1 MFTESSISSPS
12 YTTNYKYFGDAEI
25 KDEHGLYSI
34 NGIHERYS
42 AYHRAPKLHIGG
54 FIKISGTITEISAK
68 SFILLGEIDYF
79 HLWNEKFSECPIR
92 GTFVFSRKN
101 HPQYWSLINQDK
113 SHGWPF
119 LFTDHLKGEP
129 NRGYNLRPNSGDSI
143 PIE

>member
-54 FIKISGTITEISAK
+54 FIKISGIITEISAK

-79 HLWNEKFSECPIR
+79 HLWNENFLSALSAARLCFRAKIILSI
-92 GTFVFSRKN
+92 GL
-101 HPQYWSLINQDK
+101 SLIKINLMGGRSCLQTISKENRIEAIIYDLI
-113 SHGWPF
+113 PATLF
-119 LFTDHLKGEP
+119 L
-129 NRGYNLRPNSGDSI
+129 
-143 PIE
+143 